1 MAPGATFATGG
12 RGCDGHPAQI
22 AHNSWHPGFHPRAE
36 CARLEPPPEKFEP
49 SVPSRRCTKVHI
61 KPSIVVACPC
71 PPISRPPR
79 AISVQK
85 TRRAG
90 GHFKGHDETSPAQL
104 AILSHSRSQLA
115 CYLCSIEAL
124 PSKVSPS
131 LEERIWGGTASPAAI
146 VRSVLF
152 SVRILEP
159 SQSGFQSL
167 FSLDALIKNPK
178 SSFFKT
184 FF

>member
-1 MAPGATFATGG
+1 MATGATFATGG

-104 AILSHSRSQLA
+104 AILSRLLPQLA

-124 PSKVSPS
+124 PSRRLLPLKSEFGAPGHHQPPLSGLVPFIRKNFRTTPAWLSVWS
-131 LEERIWGGTASPAAI
+131 RWMAS
-146 VRSVLF
+146 RRKHLMM
-152 SVRILEP
+152 L
-159 SQSGFQSL
+159 
-167 FSLDALIKNPK
+167 
-178 SSFFKT
+178 
-184 FF
+184 